1 MTSPK
6 EWAEFE
12 RLQDFLKSYDL
23 GDILAATS
31 EQAWN
36 EAANLR
42 AAGYPETALKLEY
55 LADVLGS
62 ASIPE
67 VRVHC

>member
-6 EWAEFE
+6 EEFE

-31 EQAWN
+31 ERQ
-36 EAANLR
+36 
-42 AAGYPETALKLEY
+42 GIQKQP
-55 LADVLGS
+55 
-62 ASIPE
+62 
-67 VRVHC
+67 